1 MRPDS
6 EDTPLLA
13 ATLVQSQVT
22 EASCQC
28 DRPVPLRNGNTAL
41 GILLNALVLFSFARN
56 QLDSLGTSS
65 LLLNAPDTND
75 YIRRT
80 LLL

>member
-13 ATLVQSQVT
+13 ATLVQSQAT

-41 GILLNALVLFSFARN
+41 DTFECSRTLFVR
-56 QLDSLGTSS
+56 LDSLGTSS